1 MVFNYTSIHTT
12 KGTLFPDMKNLVDEY
27 VKKTATEAEVK
38 DVLAQWKRTSGLL
51 FLDQKNPDKPQLTA
65 RTRKLIGNR
74 RGDIVQT
81 LLDSMAE

>member
-27 VKKTATEAEVK
+27 IKKTATEAEVK
-38 DVLAQWKRTSGLL
+38 EVLAQWRRTSGIL
-51 FLDQKNPDKPQLTA
+51 FLDLNNTQKPQLTA
-65 RTRKLIGNR
+65 RARTIIGNR
-74 RGDIVQT
+74 RGDIVQA

>member
-27 VKKTATEAEVK
+27 IKKTATEAEVRE
-38 DVLAQWKRTSGLL
+38 VLAQWRRTSGIL
-51 FLDQKNPDKPQLTA
+51 FLDLNNTQKPQLTA
-65 RTRKLIGNR
+65 RARTIIGNR
-74 RGDIVQT
+74 RGDIVQA

>member
-1 MVFNYTSIHTT
+1 MLYNYTLIHTA
-12 KGTLFPDMKNLVDEY
+12 KATLFPDMKNLVDEY

-38 DVLAQWKRTSGLL
+38 NVLAQWKRTSGIL
-51 FLDQKNPDKPQLTA
+51 FLDQNNPEKPQLTA

-81 LLDSMAE
+81 MLDSMAE